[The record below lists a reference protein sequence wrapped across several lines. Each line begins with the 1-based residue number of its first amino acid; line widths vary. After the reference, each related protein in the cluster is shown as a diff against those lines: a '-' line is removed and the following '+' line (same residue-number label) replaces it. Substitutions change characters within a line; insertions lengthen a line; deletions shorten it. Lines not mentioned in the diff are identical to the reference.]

1 MNPFTLAL
9 IGLVIAALWVL
20 YRRQPAAQKGPYLV
34 KLALISLVA
43 GLIFLAVTRRFYLL
57 GALLAGFLPFIRH
70 LMPWLMRLLPLWM
83 HWRIRKGGA
92 AGKKGSTGNSGQR
105 SEVKADILEME
116 LDHDTGV
123 MYGTVVEGPM
133 AGRDLADLKD
143 DEFIELLLY
152 CREKDTNS
160 ARLLETYLDKRFG
173 EKWRQ
178 DDPGQTRADE
188 NDDEAPLNETEALN
202 LLGLTAEATR
212 DDIIKA
218 HRKLMLKHHPD
229 RGGDPKMA
237 ARLNAA
243 RSFLLGD

>member
-34 KLALISLVA
+34 RLALISLIS
-43 GLIFLAVTRRFYLL
+43 GLVFLAVTRRLYIL
-57 GALLAGFLPFIRH
+57 GALLAGLLPFIRH
-70 LMPWLMRLLPLWM
+70 LMPWLMRLLPLWL
-83 HWRIRKGGA
+83 HWRIRKGGT
-92 AGKKGSTGNSGQR
+92 AGKQKPTAKGGQR

-116 LDHDTGV
+116 LDHDTGI
-123 MYGTVVEGPM
+123 MYGTVIDGPM
-133 AGRDLADLKD
+133 AGRDLADLSD
-143 DEFIELLLY
+143 QEFIELLIY
-152 CREKDTNS
+152 CREKDANS

-173 EKWRQ
+173 EQWRQ
-178 DDPGQTRADE
+178 DDPGQTAAK
-188 NDDEAPLNETEALN
+188 DDETPLNETEALN

-243 RSFLLGD
+243 RSFLLGE